1 MASIGSLLTGTPAT
15 LNADLLP
22 SDVGVYVD
30 SLNGLRG
37 TVSVASGGAG
47 IGVAVAGQNVNV
59 SNTGVTS
66 LVAGTGMTVSA
77 GTGAVTVATTALLK
91 RTALTYSADVVRDA
105 APLPAGPPASTVVNF
120 GAPFVAPATG
130 LYLVEVSAGFDVDA
144 VNTVSMGAQDSIAV
158 GIKAVGNPGTGLY
171 FKPWS
176 VPAGADNDYGVAGT
190 TIALLTEGVSYQP
203 YYESTVFDGS
213 TLPNTTFAVEI
224 LSLCS

>member
-105 APLPAGPPASTVVNF
+105 AALPAGANLVTF

-130 LYLVEVSAGFDVDA
+130 IYLVEVSAGFDVGA
-144 VNTVSMGAQDSIAV
+144 VDTVSMGAQDSIAV
-158 GIKAVGNPGTGLY
+158 GISAIGEPGAGLD

-176 VPAGADNDYGVAGT
+176 VPAGAGNDYGVAGT

-203 YYESTVFDGS
+203 YYESQVFDGS
-213 TLPNTTFAVEI
+213 TLPDTTFAVEI

>member
-1 MASIGSLLTGTPAT
+1 MASIGCLLTGTPAV

-91 RTALTYSADVVRDA
+91 RTALTFFEDEVRA
-105 APLPAGPPASTVVNF
+105 AAALPAGINVTNF

-130 LYLVEVSAGFDVDA
+130 LYLIECSAGFDVDA
-144 VNTVSMGAQDSIAV
+144 VNTVTMGAQDSIAV
-158 GIKAVGNPGTGLY
+158 GILAVGNPGTGLD

-176 VPAGADNDYGVAGT
+176 VPAGANNDYGVAGT

-203 YYESTVFDGS
+203 YYETSVFDGS
-213 TLPNTTFAVEI
+213 TLPDTTFAVEI
-224 LSLCS
+224 VSLCS

>member
-22 SDVGVYVD
+22 SDAGVYVD

-77 GTGAVTVATTALLK
+77 ATGAVTVATTALLK
-91 RTALTYSADVVRDA
+91 RTALTYSADVVRNA
-105 APLPAGPPASTVVNF
+105 AALPAGATIVDF

-130 LYLVEVSAGFDVDA
+130 IYLIECSAGFDVGA
-144 VNTVSMGAQDSIAV
+144 VDTVSMGAQDSIAV
-158 GIKAVGNPGTGLY
+158 GISAVGNPGAGLD

-176 VPAGADNDYGVAGT
+176 VPAGAGNDYGVAGT

-213 TLPNTTFAVEI
+213 TLPDTTFAVEI